1 MSYAE
6 WVERYKG
13 KQIDEV
19 VLESHKVYLKQF
31 KAWQIGNMERI

>member
-6 WVERYKG
+6 WLELYKG

-19 VLESHKVYLKQF
+19 ELTEHKVHQKQF
-31 KAWQIGNMERI
+31 KAWQIGNMERV